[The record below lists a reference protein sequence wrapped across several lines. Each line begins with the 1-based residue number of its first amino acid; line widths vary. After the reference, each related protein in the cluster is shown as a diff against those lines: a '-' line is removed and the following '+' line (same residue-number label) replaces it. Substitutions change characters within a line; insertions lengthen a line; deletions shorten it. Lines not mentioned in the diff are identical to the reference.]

1 MATKETT
8 KEKKEVLTDKDNPSL
23 CEISGQIRLRVFEDF
38 SVEKELPK
46 WVRFKAEWEKLVND
60 IGVYDSTTES
70 ELENKVKNLKDKT
83 EAEKAAL
90 LKHAKVLVAMNK
102 AVRDDRYD
110 IRGKHEREVD
120 AAILKQAK
128 FVRSLSFWDRVKA
141 KIPFVKKPIP
151 VTVAMDELIGHIELT
166 STDELAS
173 RLAKILAIEENM
185 RKAGQYKKADAVK
198 AYRTILAEEA
208 VVVAAGFNSYIT
220 EKNMIDF
227 IRKSERGTMVDF
239 LRYYEDEMPQDVIDK
254 KLAADQLMVFDNYVV
269 AYYSDLIHRAV
280 AIQQKVSAKEE
291 QKVRERRRDPIL
303 FGVIKNSRKLY
314 YICDWTTDTDDLTLE
329 KLEKELGIT
338 RSSLVAG
345 ASTQDSA
352 TGGTSIE
359 VDQDENSRIMREVR
373 REVNRAIQDSLYHD
387 YPMRWSDRWILTEDN
402 EI

>member
-1 MATKETT
+1 MATKEKK
-8 KEKKEVLTDKDNPSL
+8 KEKKEILTDKDNPSL

-46 WVRFKAEWEKLVND
+46 WVRFKEEWEKLVKD
-60 IGVYDSTTES
+60 IGIYDSTTES

-83 EAEKAAL
+83 ESGKAAL
-90 LKHAKVLVAMNK
+90 LKHAKVLVAMNM

-110 IRGKHEREVD
+110 IRGRHEREVD

-198 AYRTILAEEA
+198 AYRTIIAEEA
-208 VVVAAGFNSYIT
+208 VVVAAGFTSYIT
-220 EKNMIDF
+220 EANMIDF

-239 LRYYEDEMPQDVIDK
+239 LRYYEDELPQEVIDK
-254 KLAADQLMVFDNYVV
+254 KLAADKLMVFDNYVV

-280 AIQQKVSAKEE
+280 ATQQKVSAKEE

-329 KLEKELGIT
+329 KLEKELGVT

-345 ASTQDSA
+345 AMTQNGSRVE
-352 TGGTSIE
+352 E
-359 VDQDENSRIMREVR
+359 VTNGSYDDRRVMDLIR
-373 REVNRAIQDSLYHD
+373 REIDQERTETVYRIGGNPLSDG
-387 YPMRWSDRWILTEDN
+387 RWTFNGMYS
-402 EI
+402 